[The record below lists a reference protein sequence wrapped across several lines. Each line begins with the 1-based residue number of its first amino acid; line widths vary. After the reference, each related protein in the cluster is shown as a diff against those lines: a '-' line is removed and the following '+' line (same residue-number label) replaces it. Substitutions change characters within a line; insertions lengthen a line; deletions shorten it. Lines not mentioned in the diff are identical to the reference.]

1 MHVMY
6 GAPALSD
13 FRLAR
18 LLEQLNSEIPSLK
31 SIETQ
36 VVYLAWFSSP
46 ANRTELAQLDSLV
59 GARGAAATAPDRS
72 TSSVLVTPRVGT
84 SSPWS
89 SKATEIGI
97 NCGLQTLQR
106 LERATQWVFN
116 GLASND
122 IVAIAPYIHDRMT
135 ETVLDNL
142 DEATAL
148 EQRSPAQA
156 LGIIELH
163 SQGAEALHAANVELG
178 LALAADEIE
187 YLAGRY
193 VELQR
198 DPTDIELMMFAQA
211 NSEHCRHKIFNA
223 QWQLDGVRQTD
234 SLFGMV
240 RHTHECRPNK
250 VLSAYSDN
258 CAVTTGYY
266 AERFFADPS
275 SGEYKTI
282 SEDVHILMKVET
294 HNHPTGISPYPGAA
308 TGSGGEIRDEGA
320 TGRGAKPKAGLT
332 GFSVSNLRIP
342 GYRRPWETNR
352 PLNPRLA
359 SALDIMLEGPIG
371 AAAFNNEFGRPALA
385 GYFRVF
391 EHDNATNNI
400 WGYDKPIML
409 AGGCGNIR
417 ADHVQKLD
425 IPPATKIVV
434 LGGPAMLIGLGGGAA
449 SSMSAGTSSN
459 DLDFASVQRD
469 NPEMERRCQE
479 VINSCWALGESNPIL
494 SIHDV
499 GAGGLSNAIPE
510 ILHDRGRGGR
520 IELRAIPSADP
531 SMSPLAIWCNEAQER
546 YVIAIA
552 ESRIPDFERL
562 CARERCPLAVVGE
575 ATSEEHL
582 LVHDSL
588 FNLAVIDLPM
598 DVIFGKPPKMFREV
612 QSQHPSESKFD
623 PREIEIRDALARVL
637 SHASVADKRFLITIA
652 DRNVGGLSARDQM
665 VGPWQTPV
673 ADCAVTASGFASLT
687 GEAMALGERS
697 PVALLNA
704 PASGRL
710 AVGEA
715 LTNLAAA
722 RIMQLSDV
730 VLSANWMAAA
740 GHPGED
746 VRLFD
751 TVRAVA
757 YELCPELEIV
767 IPVGKDSMSMKSRWT
782 DPISSTEISVTS
794 PVSLIISAFAPVV
807 DIRQTLTPELKFVD
821 EPTCLLFIDLADGAQ
836 RTGGSILAQC
846 YGALGTT
853 VPDFDSPQTMRDFFT
868 TIQLLNED
876 SYLLAYHD
884 RSDGGLV
891 TSLCEMAFAARCGFE
906 VDVSPLGGPL
916 LDILFC
922 EELGAVVQIRTKDLA
937 AVTDYFQRSEHLN
950 SAVHVLGYPS
960 TDRQIKVRHNDE
972 LVVDAPLFELLAVWS
987 ATSSQ
992 MQHVRDNPNCA
1003 SQELTSILDASD
1015 PGLHV
1020 EGNFHFLS
1028 TGNSPAVVG
1037 SRPKIAILREQGVN
1051 GHVEMAAAFD
1061 RAGFESV
1068 DVHMSDIIDRDRTL
1082 EGFNGLVACGGF
1094 SYGDVLGAGGGWAK
1108 SILLNDRARQTFA
1121 DFFARRST
1129 FTLGVCNGCQMLS
1142 HLHELIPGADCWP
1155 VFERNLSE
1163 QFEARLV
1170 MVEVVE
1176 SPSVLFRDMAGCR
1189 APIVVAHGEGRIT
1202 HERPLRTALR
1212 FVDNQGSP
1220 TSQYPYNP
1228 NGSAGGVT
1236 GLTSDDGRVT
1246 IMMPH
1251 PERVFLSTQYSWL
1264 EAGWRGDDG
1273 PWMKLFRNA
1282 RQWLG

>member
-6 GAPALSD
+6 GAPALSQ

-18 LLEQLNSEIPSLK
+18 LLDQLNAEVPSLK

-36 VVYLAWFSSP
+36 LVYLAWFHSTP
-46 ANRTELAQLDSLV
+46 NAAELARLDSLV
-59 GARGAAATAPDRS
+59 GGAHVAALADNLPT
-72 TSSVLVTPRVGT
+72 TSMLVTPRIGT
-84 SSPWS
+84 ASPWS

-106 LERATQWVFN
+106 VERATRWSFT
-116 GLASND
+116 GLTSHDA
-122 IVAIAPYIHDRMT
+122 VALRRYIHDPMT
-135 ETVLDNL
+135 ETVLNDL
-142 DEATAL
+142 DEAAAL
-148 EQRSPAQA
+148 ERRSPAQA
-156 LGIIELH
+156 LGIVELH
-163 SQGAEALHAANVELG
+163 EKGVEALSSANAELG
-178 LALAADEIE
+178 LALAEDETE
-187 YLAGRY
+187 YLAARY
-193 VELQR
+193 LELKR
-198 DPTDIELMMFAQA
+198 DPSDIELMMFAQA

-223 QWQLDGVRQTD
+223 QWQLDGVRQTQ

-240 RHTHECRPNK
+240 RHTHECQPNK

-258 CAVTTGYY
+258 SAVTTGYC
-266 AERFFADPS
+266 ADRFFADPT
-275 SGEYKTI
+275 SGEYKTV

-342 GYRRPWETNR
+342 HYPRPWEIDR

-391 EHDNATNNI
+391 EHANATNDI

-409 AGGCGNIR
+409 AGGCGSIR
-417 ADHVQKLD
+417 SEHVKKLD
-425 IPPATKIVV
+425 IPADTKIVV

-479 VINSCWALGESNPIL
+479 VINSCWALGESSPIL

-510 ILHDRGRGGR
+510 ILHDCGRGGR

-531 SMSPLAIWCNEAQER
+531 AMSPLAIWCNEAQER
-546 YVIAIA
+546 YVVAIA
-552 ESRIPDFERL
+552 ESRIADFELL
-562 CARERCPLAVVGE
+562 CARERCPVAVVGE
-575 ATSEEHL
+575 ATAKEHL

-588 FNLAVIDLPM
+588 FGVAVIDLPM
-598 DVIFGKPPKMFREV
+598 DVIFGKAPKMFRDV
-612 QSQHPSESKFD
+612 QSVSPSLNEFD
-623 PREIEIRDALARVL
+623 TRSIEIREALGRVL
-637 SHASVADKRFLITIA
+637 SHPSVADKRFLITIG

-673 ADCAVTASGFASLT
+673 ADCAVTASGFGSVT

-715 LTNLAAA
+715 LTNLVAA
-722 RIMQLSDV
+722 RIMYLSDV

-746 VRLFD
+746 ARLFE

-757 YELCPELEIV
+757 YELCPALGIV
-767 IPVGKDSMSMKSRWT
+767 IPVGKDSMSMKSRCT
-782 DPISSTEISVTS
+782 DPKSSSEINVTS
-794 PVSLIISAFAPVV
+794 PISLIISAFAPVV
-807 DIRQTLTPELKFVD
+807 DIKQTLTPELKFVD
-821 EPTCLLFIDLADGAQ
+821 EPTCLLFIDLANGAQ
-836 RTGGSILAQC
+836 RLGGSILAQC
-846 YGALGTT
+846 YGALGKT
-853 VPDFDSPQTMRDFFT
+853 VPDFDSAETMRDFFAAM
-868 TIQLLNED
+868 QLLNED
-876 SYLLAYHD
+876 GYILAYHD
-884 RSDGGLV
+884 RSDGGLA
-891 TSLCEMAFAARCGFE
+891 TSLCEMAFAARCGLE
-906 VDVSPLGGPL
+906 VDISPLGGTA
-916 LDILFC
+916 LDALFC
-922 EELGAVVQIRTKDLA
+922 EELGAVVQIKTKDLA
-937 AVTDYFQRSEHLN
+937 AVTSHFQRSSHLN
-950 SAVHVLGYPS
+950 SAVHVLGSPS
-960 TDRQIKVRHNDE
+960 TERQIKVRRKGE
-972 LVVDAPLFELLAVWS
+972 LVVNTPLFELLEVWS

-992 MQHVRDNPNCA
+992 MQHARDNPSCA
-1003 SQELTSILDASD
+1003 SQELASILDAND
-1015 PGLHV
+1015 PGLHLEV
-1020 EGNFHFLS
+1020 GFALDS
-1028 TGNSPAVVG
+1028 TRAAPAVLG

-1061 RAGFESV
+1061 RAGFESI
-1068 DVHMSDIIDRDRTL
+1068 DVHMSDIVDRGRTL
-1082 EGFNGLVACGGF
+1082 KDFNGLVACGGF
-1094 SYGDVLGAGGGWAK
+1094 SYGDVFGAGGGWAK
-1108 SILLNDRARQTFA
+1108 SILFNERARQAFA
-1121 DFFARRST
+1121 EFFARTST

-1142 HLHELIPGADCWP
+1142 HLRELIPGARAWP
-1155 VFERNLSE
+1155 RFERNLSE

-1176 SPSVLFRDMAGCR
+1176 SPSVLFRDMAGSR

-1202 HERPLRTALR
+1202 QDQPFQTALR
-1212 FVDNQGSP
+1212 FVDNHGSP
-1220 TSQYPYNP
+1220 TDQYPYNP
-1228 NGSAGGVT
+1228 NGSLAGTT

-1251 PERVFLSTQYSWL
+1251 PERVFLSSQYSWL
-1264 EAGWRGDDG
+1264 DPRWRGAEG
-1273 PWMKLFRNA
+1273 PWMKLFHNA
-1282 RQWLG
+1282 RQWLD